1 MKLYYEKDADLSY
14 LKGKTIAVLGY
25 GSQGHAHALNLKDSG
40 MDVVVGLRKD
50 SHSWQKA
57 ESAGLKVMTAFEAA
71 KAADFIM
78 MLVPDQT
85 QPEVYDEAVA
95 PNLSAG
101 KTLAF
106 AHGFNIHYGQI
117 QPPADVDVVMIA
129 PKSPGHLVRRVY
141 TEGKGTP
148 CLVAVAQDA
157 TGHAKEKALAYARGI
172 GGTRAG
178 VIETT
183 FKEETETD
191 LFGEQVVLCGGV
203 VELIKA
209 GFETLTNA
217 GYQPE
222 IAYFECLHEMK
233 LIVDLIYEGG
243 IALMNY
249 SISDT
254 AEYGEYTRGSR
265 IITEE
270 TRQEMKKILGE
281 IQDGTFAKEWILE
294 NKVKRPSL
302 NAFRRQLEEHPI
314 ERVGKEL
321 RGMMS
326 WLQKPKEQ

>member
-157 TGHAKEKALAYARGI
+157 TGHAKDKALAYARGI